1 MEEPQTEEKKMIEEI
16 NAESFGCTQALEKK
30 ESVKEQ
36 IKEEEQP
43 ESPVKT
49 DEVFENNEIEE
60 LK

>member
-1 MEEPQTEEKKMIEEI
+1 MMEEI
-16 NAESFGCTQALEKK
+16 NDASFGCTQALEKK

-43 ESPVKT
+43 ETPIKT